1 MNGSIVWSVARA
13 TFREFWRTPEAVF
26 WTYGF
31 PVLMAVV
38 LGMVFK
44 PKEPDPVPVAVVAGA
59 TAPDLQQ
66 ALAHDPRLQL
76 RELASE
82 AADNELARGRIAI
95 MVSGTGRAPVLR
107 LDPTRPE
114 SELARLV
121 VLRALRT
128 AVDGAGAVVPQ
139 VEAENRPGARYIDF
153 LIPGLIGLNLLGAG
167 MWGVGFNLVQMRTQ
181 HLLRR
186 LLVTPMRRSEFLLGF
201 LFSRLVLM
209 LPESVA
215 IWGFGAL
222 LWGVPF
228 RGSWLAVALLVLVG
242 GMCFCGLGIL
252 IAARPKTVE
261 GVGGLMNLVLLPM
274 WLLGGSFFD
283 NERVTGVLGWAVE
296 AMPLTHLN
304 RGLRDCM
311 LGAGGFEVAW
321 APLLV
326 LGAIGVMTFALAIR
340 LFRWT

>member
-1 MNGSIVWSVARA
+1 MNWTIVWAVARA

-38 LGMVFK
+38 LGLVFK
-44 PKEPDPVPVAVVAGA
+44 PKEPDPVPIALTGA
-59 TAPDLQQ
+59 SAAELQQ
-66 ALAHDPRLQL
+66 TLGREPLLTVRTLDPDV
-76 RELASE
+76 
-82 AADNELARGRIAI
+82 ADNELARGHVAI
-95 MVSGTGRAPVLR
+95 MVSGTPQAPVLR

-121 VLRALRT
+121 VERTLRT
-128 AVDGAGAVVPQ
+128 AVLGDGGITATIEV
-139 VEAENRPGARYIDF
+139 ENRPGARYIDF

-186 LLVTPMRRSEFLLGF
+186 LLVTPMRRAEFLLGF

-209 LPESVA
+209 LPESLA

-228 RGSWLAVALLVLVG
+228 RGSALAVGLLVIVG

-252 IAARPKTVE
+252 IAARPRTVE

-283 NERVTGVLGWAVE
+283 NDRVSGVLRLAVE

-311 LGAGGFEVAW
+311 LGGGGFETAW
-321 APLLV
+321 LPLLV
-326 LGAIGVMTFALAIR
+326 LAALMLVSFGLALK